1 MSYHQQGAGPF
12 AHTAEFGTEHPSLVS
27 AYCACAMCQPK
38 SQADI
43 SACHA
48 DLPDEEREDL
58 IKGLDADAKLYKDL
72 AGGLADANDRAYWC
86 AQAFKATQARDAL
99 IAGRK

>member
-1 MSYHQQGAGPF
+1 MANTPSLH
-12 AHTAEFGTEHPSLVS
+12 HTAESS
-27 AYCACAMCQPK
+27 AQITNLILEPCACAMCQPK

-48 DLPDEEREDL
+48 NLSDEEREDL
-58 IKGLDADAKLYKDL
+58 IRELDADAKLYKDL
-72 AGGLADANDRAYWC
+72 AGGLADLKDKAYWC

-99 IAGRK
+99 IAGRKSPCN

>member
-1 MSYHQQGAGPF
+1 MSRHQQGAGPF
-12 AHTAEFGTEHPSLVS
+12 HATAEFGAQVTNLILEP
-27 AYCACAMCQPK
+27 CACALCQPK

-48 DLPDEEREDL
+48 GMSDEEREDL
-58 IKGLDADAKLYKDL
+58 IRGLTEDVQLYKDL
-72 AGGLADANDRAYWC
+72 AGGLADLKDKAYWC
-86 AQAFKATQARDAL
+86 AQAHKATQARDAL